1 MEGPPERV
9 EERIPGSGRSRVLH
23 HGFVGRRRE
32 LHALRRDLRQGRQLH
47 VVQGLGGLGK
57 SSFCIEALK
66 VYRRQ
71 GRAALTLWCAE
82 VETSAVPTEGLLR
95 QLTAAAAP
103 LAGADWEATLAALDQ
118 AAAADPALQSPAR
131 RLVALLQWL
140 LARDAQPPLVLYLD
154 NLESLLHRPDA
165 EDGFGT
171 WRDADCAAL
180 WRLLRAL
187 VGGAGG
193 RLALLAS
200 CRYRHPDYAEA
211 LFPLPRLPDETLWRL
226 LGWFPALRRLS
237 RWSREALVARIG
249 GHPPAVEFL
258 DALLCSALTS
268 HEEQHGDFVPAGDVS
283 EAAAEWAGLI
293 APLLPPLSERLSADL
308 LFQALWERVLD
319 APARRLLVR
328 AGVLRRPADWE
339 LLQALADPPDADAAI
354 RRLRDTSLLTEL
366 TETGSDGR
374 RQRRFQVETSVTE
387 FADALS
393 TELERLRDEAHRRAV
408 GEAGRALQR
417 LER

>member
-1 MEGPPERV
+1 MPSHRWSSTSTSWNRCCTARTPRTASA
-9 EERIPGSGRSRVLH
+9 PGATRTARPC
-23 HGFVGRRRE
+23 
-32 LHALRRDLRQGRQLH
+32 
-47 VVQGLGGLGK
+47 GGCCARW
-57 SSFCIEALK
+57 S
-66 VYRRQ
+66 
-71 GRAALTLWCAE
+71 AA
-82 VETSAVPTEGLLR
+82 P
-95 QLTAAAAP
+95 AAASPCSPPA
-103 LAGADWEATLAALDQ
+103 ATATRTT
-118 AAAADPALQSPAR
+118 PS
-131 RLVALLQWL
+131 
-140 LARDAQPPLVLYLD
+140 
-154 NLESLLHRPDA
+154 
-165 EDGFGT
+165 
-171 WRDADCAAL
+171 
-180 WRLLRAL
+180 
-187 VGGAGG
+187 
-193 RLALLAS
+193 
-200 CRYRHPDYAEA
+200 
-211 LFPLPRLPDETLWRL
+211 LPDETLWRL

-258 DALLCSALTS
+258 DALLCSALPS